1 MVCQMVSFVMR
12 KLSIGWYELMTF
24 FEKWL
29 VYHHGLMIPIV
40 QQNHRVTNNYN
51 SSQNYQNLE
60 TECRC
65 LAKEKAMMAKTNE
78 INLFRTHS

>member
-1 MVCQMVSFVMR
+1 
-12 KLSIGWYELMTF
+12 MTF

-29 VYHHGLMIPIV
+29 VYHHGLMITVV
-40 QQNHRVTNNYN
+40 QQNHKVTNNYN
-51 SSQNYQNLE
+51 LPQNYQNLK